1 MQTTLTNTLEPTFPP
16 GPTSRYGGLPLLR
29 QMQRDYLGTAERLH
43 AAHGDAVYA
52 RIGPERTFDF
62 FHPEWV
68 RELLVDKARSFI
80 RWERG
85 TAVFAQVHG
94 QSVLVTEGEIWQR
107 QRRMLQP
114 GFGPK
119 RMAAYAAWM
128 VAAAGEALDALP
140 KLPEQTLDFEPLMTQ
155 LTMDVVLRTLYGHA
169 VGPDGRAE
177 ALAAACDV
185 QTISQDGMQ
194 ALFWPASLPDWLPH
208 KWPVRQAKRRLDGL
222 VRRHIAQRRQEALAG
237 RPAQDDVLGMLLAA
251 RDEQGDQNAQN
262 AQNTLSNTE
271 VRDQCMTIFL
281 AGHETTAAALTW
293 WGHTMA
299 QNPDCAQR
307 AYDEVDQ
314 ALGQRTP
321 QYADITALPYLAQTL
336 KETMRLYPPAAS
348 LISRRAVEPVQIG
361 PWQLPKG
368 ALVRVTPWVLHRDAR
383 WFADPE
389 RFDPDRFSE
398 AGQAAQVRGSYLPF
412 GTGPRVCIGSLFAMT
427 EMVLVAAMVLQR
439 FALAPASPAPVQP
452 RLNVILRPAGGM
464 PLRLRRRKNS

>member
-1 MQTTLTNTLEPTFPP
+1 MHTALTDSSLAPAFPP
-16 GPTSRYGGLPLLR
+16 GPSSHLWGLPLLR
-29 QMQRDYLGTAERLH
+29 EMQRDYLATAERLH
-43 AAHGDAVYA
+43 AAHGDAVFA
-52 RIGPERTFDF
+52 RIGPERTYDF
-62 FHPEWV
+62 FHPERV
-68 RELLVDKARSFI
+68 REVLVDKASSFI

-85 TAVFAQVHG
+85 TAVFAEVHG
-94 QSVLVTEGEIWQR
+94 QSVLVTEGEVWQR

-119 RMAAYAAWM
+119 RMAAYAHWM

-140 KLPEQTLDFEPLMTQ
+140 RLPEQTLDFEPLMTQ

-177 ALAAACDV
+177 ALAAARAV
-185 QTISQDGMQ
+185 QTISHDGMQ
-194 ALFWPASLPDWLPH
+194 AMFWPASLPDWMPH
-208 KWPVRQAKRRLDGL
+208 KWPVRQAKQQLDAL
-222 VRRHIAQRRQEALAG
+222 VRRHISQRRQEAETG

-251 RDEQGDQNAQN
+251 RDEQGDQG
-262 AQNTLSNTE
+262 TLSDTE

-299 QNPDCAQR
+299 THPDCAQR
-307 AYDEVDQ
+307 AQAEVDQ
-314 ALGQRTP
+314 VLGPRPP
-321 QYADITALPYLAQTL
+321 QYADIPALPYLAQTL

-348 LISRRAVEPVQIG
+348 LISRRAIEPVQIG
-361 PWQLPKG
+361 PWPLPQG
-368 ALVRVTPWVLHRDAR
+368 ALVRITPWVLHRDAR
-383 WFADPE
+383 WFPDPE
-389 RFDPDRFSE
+389 RFDPERFSE

-412 GTGPRVCIGSLFAMT
+412 GTGPRVCIGSLFAMS

-439 FALAPASPAPVQP
+439 FALAPASTAPVQP

-464 PLRLRRRKNS
+464 PLRLRRRKNL